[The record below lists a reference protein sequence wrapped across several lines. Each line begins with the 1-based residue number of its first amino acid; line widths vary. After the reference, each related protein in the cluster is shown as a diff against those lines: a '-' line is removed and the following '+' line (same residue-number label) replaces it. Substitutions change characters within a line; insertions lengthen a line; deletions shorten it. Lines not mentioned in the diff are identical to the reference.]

1 MLRALRIF
9 YAVTGGAFLLST
21 AHAELVFE
29 QTAIE
34 LHPAVGDEKAVAHFK
49 YQNKGNK
56 SVAITDVRT
65 SCGCTAASAKPTAA
79 PGEKSEVTA
88 TFSIGDRIGT
98 QHKIITV
105 TTNDPAHQ
113 TTQLQLTVFIPE
125 LLDLKQ
131 ALVSWQSNEPPNPK
145 KIIAQAK
152 DPSVKNVDVTSS
164 SPDFTVKVEPG
175 SANGEYAISVQPKQ
189 IGKVVGAT
197 LTIKTMLANGTAKNF
212 YATARV
218 MPPLTSP
225 TQTEAVAV
233 SPATLPNKESAVQS
247 KLDPC
252 SLLASKDI
260 ESVQGEPLKG
270 PTGSSK
276 TANGLV
282 TSQCYFA
289 LPTASNSI
297 SLTVTQGAEGADARE
312 PKEFWDQTFHRDQKE
327 EKEHGEEKGNK
338 EKRGKATGGEEEE
351 EARPPKKVDGVGDEA
366 FWSGNRYGGA
376 LYVLKGDKVIRIS
389 VGGASNE
396 AAKIEKSKKLAQIVL
411 SRL

>member
-56 SVAITDVRT
+56 PVAITDVRT

-79 PGEKSEVTA
+79 PGEKSEVIA
-88 TFSIGDRIGT
+88 TFTIGDRIGT

-125 LLDLKQ
+125 LLDLKP
-131 ALVSWQSNEPPNPK
+131 VMISWQTNEPPNPK

-164 SPDFTVKVEPG
+164 SPDFSVKVEPG

-189 IGKVVGAT
+189 IGKVAGAT
-197 LTIKTMLANGTAKNF
+197 LTIKTMLTNGTAKNF

-252 SLLASKDI
+252 SLLTSKDI

-289 LPTASNSI
+289 LPTSSHSI
-297 SLTVTQGAEGADARE
+297 SLTVTQKGDGPDARD
-312 PKEFWDQTFHRDQKE
+312 PKAVWQQTFHR
-327 EKEHGEEKGNK
+327 EKSEEKG
-338 EKRGKATGGEEEE
+338 REEEE
-351 EARPPKKVDGVGDEA
+351 EGGERETKPEKVAGVGDEA
-366 FWSGNRYGGA
+366 FWMSSRVSGELFA
-376 LYVLKGDKVIRIS
+376 LKGNSYIRVS
-389 VGGASNE
+389 VGGTKDAT
-396 AAKIEKSKKLAQIVL
+396 ARLTKSKEIAEMVL
-411 SRL
+411 KRL